1 MKRRFMKK
9 QIQYSNEPIGE
20 VRILNDSLPSPGE
33 LAFKEKKVKVTMTL
47 SQASVDFFKA
57 EAKKHHTSYQ
67 AMIRQ
72 LLDIYASQQRS

>member
-1 MKRRFMKK
+1 MKQK
-9 QIQYSNEPIGE
+9 IQYSNEPLGE
-20 VRILNDSLPSPGE
+20 VRILNDFLPSPEE

-72 LLDIYASQQRS
+72 LLDIYANQKRS

>member
-1 MKRRFMKK
+1 MKK

-20 VRILNDSLPSPGE
+20 VRIINDFLPSPDE

-72 LLDIYASQQRS
+72 LLDIYANQQRS

>member
-1 MKRRFMKK
+1 MKQK
-9 QIQYSNEPIGE
+9 IQYSNEPLGE
-20 VRILNDSLPSPGE
+20 VRILNDFLPSPEE

>member
-1 MKRRFMKK
+1 MNKK
-9 QIQYSNEPIGE
+9 IQYSNEPIGE
-20 VRILNDSLPSPGE
+20 VRIINDFLPSPDE

-72 LLDIYASQQRS
+72 LLDIYANQQRS

>member
-1 MKRRFMKK
+1 MKK

-20 VRILNDSLPSPGE
+20 VQIINDFLPSPGE
-33 LAFKEKKVKVTMTL
+33 LAFKEKKVKVTMAL

-67 AMIRQ
+67 AMIRH

>member
-1 MKRRFMKK
+1 
-9 QIQYSNEPIGE
+9 
-20 VRILNDSLPSPGE
+20 
-33 LAFKEKKVKVTMTL
+33 MTL

>member
-1 MKRRFMKK
+1 MKQK
-9 QIQYSNEPIGE
+9 IQYSNEPLGE
-20 VRILNDSLPSPGE
+20 VRILNDFLPSPEE

-72 LLDIYASQQRS
+72 LLDIYANQQRS